1 MPQLLAWNM
10 GVTGKTT
17 SVPLRA
23 QKSPKQPTRVCK
35 MVERCEYTTPLGRPV
50 VPEV

>member
-10 GVTGKTT
+10 GVTGNTT
-17 SVPLRA
+17 SVPRRP
-23 QKSPKQPTRVCK
+23 QKSPRLATSVCST
-35 MVERCEYTTPLGRPV
+35 VERCEYTTPLGCPV